1 MRREQAGQQL
11 RLKLQPGLRGGC
23 SGVGGGGPELE
34 LDPGWPPPPP
44 HRGTGMGRDVMA
56 GGVGEPREDGS
67 RPQRTFTTKGEARGA
82 QRGLGELGW
91 KNSILG
97 PRGIC
102 RRTPQPISGLGLSAL
117 EGGGPG

>member
-1 MRREQAGQQL
+1 MALSWSWTPAGLPRRLTGGQVWAGTL
-11 RLKLQPGLRGGC
+11 WR
-23 SGVGGGGPELE
+23 
-34 LDPGWPPPPP
+34 
-44 HRGTGMGRDVMA
+44 

-67 RPQRTFTTKGEARGA
+67 RPQRTFTTKGDARGA

-91 KNSILG
+91 KNGILG

-102 RRTPQPISGLGLSAL
+102 RRTPQPISSLGLSAL